1 MDDWLE
7 KVIDVHLGS
16 NHSHAAV
23 SRLLES
29 SELARFLSDEHKDS
43 VASLYISKQQN
54 GDLKFYL
61 DLNIEQSDLSS
72 HTIVLTKQP
81 GRAVNDPSEVT
92 ITPFSGTSPENALC
106 QVIHDV
112 FVPLLRNS
120 RCKIND
126 KTRHL
131 LSDLDAS
138 LSLDLGRSAAPDI
151 DVISIAS
158 IDDEFKY
165 WEKRAESCQGRER
178 ERCLFFKDAVKNLIL
193 EIDYANSMPLIE
205 LGDIA
210 EKVQDSLD
218 DIWRQKLYSVYPQ
231 PRMDRLMSLSC
242 ERVIEILRI
251 KLKPALDANN
261 ESFLKIKDDLRSAMQ
276 VCERISDV
284 LTSLTV
290 RFWPHFG
297 PHPWVGEKFES
308 VKFSKFL
315 TRLNEFYEFRSSHN
329 LIAQLLS
336 YEEKKEVQFDK
347 TLLWLKDVDSLD
359 LNGTQWETAVLQ
371 YKKSLVLSEKMIAN
385 KLSQLFT
392 SIQSQPHQMLQEFQ
406 KYGDLIRRE
415 VIFKK
420 LASEREALLGQ
431 ILGNLKHISVEY
443 KDRSNELRKND
454 AIESSHYLQMIIW
467 LRQALAKIDESSK
480 AVEILSPNDSNFE
493 GMAVELFKTLKKSE
507 KDQFSAWTSH
517 VEDVLENNVLRERF
531 QSGKLMEMSQK
542 DGALRVNF
550 DESLVTLIREVR
562 QLMGFGFMIPQKI
575 LKTIETARKYYRYGV
590 ILKQVAHFYNT
601 IHEQMLPSQYTM
613 LIEPAKAFERLVR
626 DPLVVPDQRNKPG
639 GGFDWSVQASVEE
652 YINRLQNSANHLTSE
667 NRRLRKYHGHICDIV
682 VNLLSV
688 DLVKPQT
695 KGKWKE
701 SIASIRGLIASAQEG
716 EIKADDTIIWRNHW
730 DHQLYKALEYQY
742 RISLENLNENLPE
755 VKVDLIFQQQKLQFR
770 PAYENIKANY
780 YREMKNIINIPA
792 AFKGLGDSTIFT
804 RMVDTNSSS
813 LAIVYKKTDELF
825 SNLLLVYD
833 SFKDWVVL
841 GSINLE
847 AFVQDCLVDVSDWE
861 LNFRMVK
868 VKGKEAEQ
876 IPPTIQIDCIT
887 ISTAPLK
894 ATIDDHLQRLFDC
907 LLSSLR
913 KSVEDHLAI
922 IDDFVVKG
930 ADVLSKRPQTLEEI
944 GEANN
949 NHEKLSAA
957 KASISHHFE
966 KADIKNKL
974 LKSVSGGGIDI
985 SKIHSKWSKLELM
998 LESHELVIREQVE
1011 MLRNAID
1018 GRKQAFVSGMDKFV
1032 SRWKQLKP
1040 KMECIHEIN
1049 YASKAMACIQER
1061 KTECDELMSVKDQ
1074 IEIDCKHFG
1083 MEVPELVDVIAVQND
1098 ILQEEKTWS
1107 FYSEYDTA
1115 IKNIMEEDWISFRG
1129 KASKFE
1135 DLLLDWFERTR
1146 ARGVDPLTVY
1156 IQSQIDGYR
1165 DIFPY
1170 FKFLRGDS
1178 WMSEHWGELFR
1189 LISIPKGV
1197 SLSELTV
1204 GHILGC
1210 KSNVLSKIAEIKDL
1224 NGRASGEVAIRE
1236 ALQELDMWG
1245 AGAMFSLSDYQ
1256 DAKGNALK
1264 IVKDWKETMAQVG
1277 DNQSLLQ
1284 SLKDSPYY
1292 KNFADKTQL
1301 WEQKLSGIDEVL
1313 RNLNSVQRK
1322 WVYLEPIFNHGA
1334 LPSEQSRFSRIDA
1347 DFCRICA
1354 AIAKDNRIVSVL
1366 SISNIRDTLTALVD
1380 QLERCQ
1386 KALNEFLESKRS
1398 RFPRFY
1404 FLGDE
1409 DLLEILGQSQNPNV
1423 IQSHLKKLFAGV
1435 NQVDFDENISSIIAM
1450 KSLEGETVKLQTPVV
1465 LSHNVEAWLDTF
1477 AKEMQNT
1484 LRALLD
1490 QCLGQTDIFRF
1501 PAQVLELA
1509 EYINFTAKC
1518 SEAIKRGSLG
1528 ALSRDLKIQ
1537 LEKYTSFNSMSIDDP
1552 RERRVT
1558 DIKVKGLILDVIH
1571 FIDVVDQLQKGGV
1584 SSLSDWEW
1592 QRQLRIYL
1600 DKDSASGCVV
1610 KMNEADFNYTF
1621 EYQGNPPKLVH
1632 TPLTDKCYLTLTQA
1646 MASGFG
1652 GNPFGPAGTGKTE
1665 SVKALGVLF
1674 GRQVLVFNC
1683 DEGIDYKS
1691 MGRIFVGLVK
1701 CGAWGCFD
1709 EFNRLDEAVLSAVS
1723 QQIQVIQAAL
1733 KKKEKHVT
1741 LLSNS
1746 VDLNPNSG
1754 IFVTLN
1760 PAGKGYGGRQKL
1772 PDNLKQLF
1780 RSVAMTHP
1788 DNDLIGEVILF
1799 SEGFKLGKELGT
1811 KVVSVYSLCKQL
1823 LSPQQHYD
1831 WGLRPLKTVLGLA
1844 GRLLHEEKQHS
1855 TIGRQR
1861 EVAIVVKAL
1870 RVNTLSKLTFA
1881 DGQRF
1886 NALIKDIFP
1895 EAKIEDI
1902 SYESLS
1908 VAIKEVYDEM
1918 GLDFTDTQCEKI
1930 YQLHEACRQRMGV
1943 VIVGPSG
1950 SGKSVLWQVL
1960 EKAWRK
1966 VGYKLKKHVA
1976 NPKAIDRHALLGR
1989 MDIDTREWFDG
2000 ILTFASRQAVRES
2013 HDTHTWILCDG
2024 DIDPEWVESLNSV
2037 LDDNRLLT
2045 MPNGERIQFGPN
2057 VNFVFETHNLKFA
2070 SPATVS
2076 RMGMIY
2082 LSDDTLDPQSIVKSW
2097 INKQPEDMQEKLKTW
2112 IKDYFFRALDWI
2124 IQNGDAVVETTKA
2137 GIIFNGLSHVANV
2150 TEKIEFIYG
2159 LIRGLGANLQI
2170 DNRLALGKE
2179 LLQWSNEPCPDL
2191 KRLLDFFIDHGR
2203 PVAYELS
2210 EPNDIDFK
2218 TIKDIE
2224 DLPVVETVDVKR
2236 AMDVITPWLQEGTPF
2251 ILVGPEGAG
2260 KHMILRHCFKS
2271 VKATVATVHCSAQ
2284 TRSFHLI
2291 QRLSQFCISVST
2303 NTGRVLKP
2311 KDSDRLILYLKDI
2324 NLPKPDRYETV
2335 EFIQLMQ
2342 QLITYHGFYD
2352 TNLEWV
2358 GIENVQVVASMTPS
2372 TRIGRSP
2379 LSTRFTSIVRQYY
2392 ISYTDKEQLINIYR
2406 ILAKPVL
2413 SFCMPSHHVWSS
2425 SKNVQRLSSSIV
2437 VIYDQIC
2444 QKFTSD
2450 MCPHYIFTP
2459 RDLSRWIFGL
2469 TRYDIQGE
2477 DESSLLNVI
2486 AFEAMRLFCDRLVGT
2501 ESRSKLGQIIQ
2512 SVLKNDWGHHV
2523 DLENVVYS
2531 CAFKGNSAAK
2541 KLVKMDIPTYTE
2553 IVSKE
2558 IHVYE
2563 RDIKDLGLCL
2573 FPEALEN
2580 ICKVERVLSQ
2590 PGGSLLLV
2598 GRPGVN
2604 RHSNILIAAH
2614 MLRIRVFT
2622 PNVTR
2627 KYNAKAFSVQ
2637 IKEVM
2642 HAAGVLN
2649 EESLLLL
2656 EDYQIIEPTFL
2667 EYINGLLSGCE
2678 IPGLYTQEEIDG
2690 LTSNLKDAHS
2700 EDGFSG
2706 SLFEYFVHRVRRNLH
2721 IALIMDS
2728 INPQFVTNCESNPAL
2743 YTRCQ
2748 IQWTEAWSQESMK
2761 FLCESGFKKSEKL
2774 KGIASQDKEKLIQ
2787 ILLSIHQS
2795 SNAHGTTPRHLSEF
2809 IQTYEKVYCVKLQGF
2824 EDKLKYLGGGLQ
2836 KLQEAAKFVD
2846 NLSADA
2852 KKQEIELAKK
2862 QKEADMALKEITDSI
2877 LRASDQKTEMETL
2890 SAQLKE
2896 EEVKLVRRKEGI
2908 EKELA
2913 EVEPIL
2919 RQAQS
2924 AVGEIKNESLT
2935 EIRSLRAPPPAV
2947 RDVLE
2952 AVLRLMGNLDTSWN
2966 SMKGFLGKRTVKD
2979 EIMNFNARN
2988 ITPSVRDSVNAFMK
3002 SKGDSFEESVIRRA
3016 SVAAA
3021 PLAMWVK
3028 ANLQYSMVLE
3038 RIGPLEA
3045 DLNKLT
3051 KSLDASKERV
3061 VKLKNSL
3068 DEVDKN
3074 VAALREDFGG
3084 KTRDAETLRNNL
3096 EKASST
3102 IKSSQDLL
3110 HKLSGEG
3117 KRWSIQAKEIK
3128 SLIGNLSKSA
3138 LIAAGFIIY
3147 LSSTSEDVRLKYV
3160 NEWKALASI
3169 DDFSFSKVMC
3179 TESDQ
3184 LSWKAQG
3191 LPGDILSVE
3200 NAISVLFNG
3209 STSFLVDPAS
3219 QATAWLKAHL
3229 AERKPEIIKQHDE
3242 NFMRSF
3248 ELALRFGK
3256 TLIIEE
3262 VAEIEPILF
3271 PILRKDLVK
3280 QGPRY
3285 MVQLG
3290 DKTVDYS
3297 ENFRLYLVTQRP
3309 QFAVPSFAAGLVNE
3323 INFTITRAG
3332 LAGQLLG
3339 LTLKHEKPELE
3350 VQKVQLLKSEEDL
3363 KLQLAG
3369 LEESVLKELASSDGN
3384 ILENKSLIS
3393 SLNETNSKSQ
3403 SISKSLENFLQLQK
3417 ALDEE
3422 RDKFTPLSEFGSNL
3436 FFAIS
3441 EFSKVNHMYQFSLS
3455 SFLRIF
3461 EKALKFEGS
3470 ASKDGTELRLKLLI
3484 SELEKLTF
3492 RYVSRS
3498 LFKVDRQMFALHLIF
3513 KQHSN
3518 MFDAKEWGLFAGQVL
3533 DADDDAKGDYP
3544 KWVPNDRKAHFKQLK
3559 TISAEVYDAF
3569 GFSDSEAW
3577 TNWMSSRS
3585 CEVDFPPSMSKRI
3598 STFQKLLLVKL
3609 LRPDRLMS
3617 AMAMFSCTV
3626 LGVSSLSPKA
3636 LNFKKLFEDET
3647 VANEPIL
3654 FITTPG
3660 ADPSQEL
3667 RDYAIQEI
3675 GADNYRQVSMGQGQG
3690 NVAINELREMASK
3703 GGWLCLQNVHLV
3715 IRWLPE
3721 LEKELGSLNLH
3732 PKFRLWLTSE
3742 SHSKFPISLLQS
3754 SLKITSEAPPGVKK
3768 NLQRIFE
3775 GWSPE
3780 FISSG
3785 SVLRGQA
3792 LFALA
3797 WFHAIIQERRNY
3809 IPQGWNKFYEFS
3821 AADLRSSA
3829 DILSNMCNNKDA
3841 KTIQWPILHG
3851 LLENAVYGGRIDDVY
3866 DDMKLNAYLNMFFND
3881 DVFNIGGKAPT
3892 KKLAKGIVL
3901 PSLADH
3907 AEFMK
3912 VINELPEIDNM
3923 SIFGL
3928 PSNIDRAL
3936 QGIHSAAVLSQL
3948 KALRNSSIQGDKI
3961 DKERWSKE
3969 LMPFLILWKKLNT
3982 GNDLI
3987 QKRIKSDSKSDP
3999 VLSFLT
4005 LELGV
4010 GVSIMQKI
4018 HSDLSSMSK
4027 TLRGTLLMTNEVL
4040 NICTSLMKA
4049 ETPSSWMALW
4059 EGPEDPQDFLTSVV
4073 KNTLNA
4079 DDLCGKAQSGAIFST
4094 PLKLSC
4100 LFNPIPFLN
4109 ALRQQTSRK
4118 LKIPMDDFALFS
4130 TWKKSELGQAA
4141 LPIAVEGL
4149 LLQGC
4154 NMDSMRL
4161 IEASS
4166 EDASFTSVPVAY
4178 LAWMPK
4184 TFVLS
4189 SRIDV
4194 PLYVTPTREK
4204 LVGTLQVPCSPEE
4217 EATWV
4222 LAGVAFFLQHE

>member
-1 MDDWLE
+1 MDEWIE
-7 KVIDVHLGS
+7 KVVDIHLGS
-16 NHSHAAV
+16 ALSHAAI
-23 SRLLES
+23 SKLLDS
-29 SELARFLSDEHKDS
+29 NELNKFLNDQDATIS
-43 VASLYISKQQN
+43 SLYISKQKN
-54 GDLKFYL
+54 NDLKLYL

-81 GRAVNDPSEVT
+81 GRVVSHPSEVS

-112 FVPLLRNS
+112 FVPILRNS
-120 RCKIND
+120 RCKIKD
-126 KTRHL
+126 KTRSL
-131 LSDLDAS
+131 LSDLDACLIS
-138 LSLDLGRSAAPDI
+138 ELGRSAAPDL
-151 DVISIAS
+151 DVAS
-158 IDDEFKY
+158 ILSIHDELKY

-178 ERCLFFKDAVKNLIL
+178 ERSIFFKDAIKNLIL
-193 EIDYANSMPLIE
+193 ELDYANSMPLIE
-205 LGDIA
+205 LGDMA
-210 EKVQDSLD
+210 EKIQDCLD
-218 DIWRQKLYSVYPQ
+218 DIWRQKLYSAFLQ
-231 PRMDRLMSLSC
+231 PRMDRLMTLLC
-242 ERVIEILRI
+242 DKMIETLRI
-251 KLKPALDANN
+251 KLKPTLNSN
-261 ESFLKIKDDLRSAMQ
+261 EAFSKIKDELRSATQ
-276 VCERISDV
+276 VCDRVNEV
-284 LTSLTV
+284 LGSLSV

-297 PHPWVGEKFES
+297 PHPWIGDKFES
-308 VKFSKFL
+308 VNLAKFL

-336 YEEKKEVQFDK
+336 SEEKKECQFDK
-347 TLLWLKDVDSLD
+347 TLVWLKDVDPLD
-359 LNGTQWETAVLQ
+359 LQQGSQWETAVLQ
-371 YKKSLVLSEKMIAN
+371 YKKALLSSEKMIAN

-406 KYGDLIRRE
+406 KYGDLIRRD

-431 ILGNLKHISVEY
+431 IMGNLKHISVEY
-443 KDRSNELRKND
+443 KERMSDLRKNEV
-454 AIESSHYLQMIIW
+454 ESSQYLQMIIW
-467 LRQALAKIDESSK
+467 LRRALAKIDEASR
-480 AVEILSPNDSNFE
+480 AVEILSPSDTNFNE
-493 GMAVELFKTLKKSE
+493 MATDLFKTLKKSE
-507 KDQFSAWTSH
+507 KDQFASWTSQ
-517 VEDVLENNVLRERF
+517 VEEALENDVLRERF

-613 LIEPAKAFERLVR
+613 LIEPAKSFERLVR

-652 YINRLQNSANHLTSE
+652 YINKLQTSANHLTSE
-667 NRRLRKYHGHICDIV
+667 NRRLRKYHNHICDIV

-701 SIASIRGLIASAQEG
+701 SITSIRALISSAQEG
-716 EIKADDTIIWRNHW
+716 DIKADDTLIWRNHW
-730 DHQLYKALEYQY
+730 DHQLYKALEHQY

-770 PAYENIKANY
+770 PAFENIKANY
-780 YREMKNIINIPA
+780 YREMKNIINIPSS
-792 AFKGLGDSTIFT
+792 FKGLGDTTIFS

-825 SNLLLVYD
+825 NNLLLVYD
-833 SFKDWVVL
+833 SFKDWIVL
-841 GSINLE
+841 GTINLE
-847 AFVQDCLVDVSDWE
+847 TFVQESLIDVSDWE
-861 LNFRMVK
+861 LNFRIVK
-868 VKGKEAEQ
+868 TKGKEAEQ

-907 LLSSLR
+907 LLSTLR

-930 ADVLSKRPQTLEEI
+930 AEVLSKRPQTLEEI
-944 GEANN
+944 GEANT

-957 KASISHHFE
+957 KASIAHHFE
-966 KADIKNKL
+966 KADVKNKL

-985 SKIHSKWSKLELM
+985 SKVHSKWSKLELM

-1018 GRKQAFVSGMDKFV
+1018 GRRQAFITGMDKFA

-1040 KMECIHEIN
+1040 KMENIHEIN
-1049 YASKAMACIQER
+1049 YSTKAMACIQER
-1061 KTECDELMSVKDQ
+1061 KTEFDELMSVKEQ
-1074 IEIDCKHFG
+1074 IEIDCQHFG
-1083 MEVPELVDVIAVQND
+1083 MAVPELTDVEAVQTD
-1098 ILQEEKTWS
+1098 ILQEEKTWG
-1107 FYSEYDTA
+1107 FYAEYDNA
-1115 IKNIMEEDWISFRG
+1115 IKAVLQEDWISFRG
-1129 KASKFE
+1129 KANKFE
-1135 DLLLDWFERTR
+1135 DLLLDWFERVR

-1156 IQSQIDGYR
+1156 IQAQIDGYR

-1189 LISIPKGV
+1189 LISIPKGI

-1204 GHILGC
+1204 GHMVGCKNHILG
-1210 KSNVLSKIAEIKDL
+1210 KIAEIKDL

-1245 AGAMFSLSDYQ
+1245 AGAMFALSDYQ

-1264 IVKDWKETMAQVG
+1264 IIKDWKETMAQVG

-1301 WEQKLSGIDEVL
+1301 WEQKLSGIDEIL

-1334 LPSEQSRFSRIDA
+1334 LPSEQSRFARIDA

-1354 AIAKDNRIVSVL
+1354 CIAKDNRIVSVL
-1366 SISNIRDTLTALVD
+1366 SITNVRETLTALVD

-1404 FLGDE
+1404 FIGDE

-1435 NQVDFDENISSIIAM
+1435 NQVEFDETITAIVAM
-1450 KSLEGETVKLQTPVV
+1450 KSLEGETVRLKTPVT

-1477 AKEMQNT
+1477 TKEMQNT
-1484 LRALLD
+1484 LRDLLD
-1490 QCLGQTDIFRF
+1490 QCLAKTDIFNF
-1501 PAQVLELA
+1501 PSQVLELS

-1518 SEAIKRGSLG
+1518 SEAIKKGSLG
-1528 ALSRDLKIQ
+1528 TLSRDLKLQ

-1552 RERRVT
+1552 RERKVM

-1571 FIDVVDQLQKGGV
+1571 FIDVVDQLQKAGV
-1584 SSLSDWEW
+1584 NSLSDWEW

-1600 DKDSASGCVV
+1600 DKDSASGCTV
-1610 KMNEADFNYTF
+1610 KMNEAVFNYTF

-1741 LLSNS
+1741 LLNNS
-1746 VDLNPNSG
+1746 VELNPNSG

-1823 LSPQQHYD
+1823 LSAQQHYD

-1844 GRLLHEEKQHS
+1844 GRLLHEEKQNG
-1855 TIGRQR
+1855 TIDRQR

-1870 RVNTLSKLTFA
+1870 RVNTLSKLTYA
-1881 DGQRF
+1881 DSQRF
-1886 NALIKDIFP
+1886 NSLIKDIFP

-1908 VAIKEVYDEM
+1908 VAIKEVYEEM
-1918 GLDFTDTQCEKI
+1918 HLDFTVTQCEKI

-1966 VGYKLKKHVA
+1966 CGYKLKKHVA

-2082 LSDDTLDPQSIVKSW
+2082 LSDDTLDPKSLVKSW
-2097 INKQPEDMQEKLKTW
+2097 ISKQPEEMQDKLKTW

-2124 IQNGDAVVETTKA
+2124 LQNGDAVVETTKA
-2137 GIIFNGLSHVANV
+2137 GIIFNGLSHVTKI

-2170 DNRLALGKE
+2170 DNRITFGKE
-2179 LLQWSNEPCPDL
+2179 LLQWSNEPCPDP
-2191 KRLLDFFIDHGR
+2191 KRLLDFYINHGR
-2203 PVAYELS
+2203 PMSYELS
-2210 EPNDIDFK
+2210 EPNDMDFK
-2218 TIKDIE
+2218 TIKDLE
-2224 DLPVVETVDVKR
+2224 DLPVVETIDVKR
-2236 AMDVITPWLQEGTPF
+2236 TMDAITPWLQDGTPF

-2271 VKATVATVHCSAQ
+2271 LRASVATVHCSAQ

-2352 TNLEWV
+2352 SNLEWV

-2392 ISYTDKEQLINIYR
+2392 ISYTDKEQLVNIYR

-2413 SFCMPSHHVWSS
+2413 TFCIPSHPVWSS
-2425 SKNVQRLSSSIV
+2425 SKNVHRLASSIV
-2437 VIYDQIC
+2437 TIYDQIC

-2459 RDLSRWIFGL
+2459 RDLSRWIFGF
-2469 TRYDIQGE
+2469 TRYDIQGD
-2477 DESSLLNVI
+2477 DEGSLLNI
-2486 AFEAMRLFCDRLVGT
+2486 LAYEAMRLFYDRLVGAD
-2501 ESRSKLGQIIQ
+2501 SRLKLHLIIQ
-2512 SVLKNDWGHHV
+2512 SVLKTDWGHAV
-2523 DLENVVYS
+2523 DVENAVYT
-2531 CAFKGNSAAK
+2531 CAFKGNAAAK
-2541 KLVKMDIPTYTE
+2541 KLVKLDLKAYQE

-2563 RDIKDLGLCL
+2563 RDVKDLNLCL
-2573 FPEALEN
+2573 FPEALES

-2604 RHSNILIAAH
+2604 RHSNVLIVAH
-2614 MLRIRVFT
+2614 MLRIRAFT
-2622 PNVTR
+2622 PNITR

-2678 IPGLYTQEEIDG
+2678 IPGLYAQDEIDA
-2690 LTSNLKDAHS
+2690 LTSTLKDAHS

-2706 SLFEYFVHRVRRNLH
+2706 SLFEYFVHRVKRNLH
-2721 IALIMDS
+2721 IVLIMDS
-2728 INPQFVTNCESNPAL
+2728 INPQFVSNCESNPAL

-2748 IQWTEAWSQESMK
+2748 IQWTEAWSAESMK
-2761 FLCESGFKKSEKL
+2761 LLCESGFKKSEKL
-2774 KGIASQDKEKLIQ
+2774 KGFGDQDKLIQ
-2787 ILLSIHQS
+2787 ILLNIHKS
-2795 SNAHGTTPRHLSEF
+2795 CITTGATPRHLLEY
-2809 IQTYEKVYCVKLQGF
+2809 IQTYDKVYCTKLQGF
-2824 EDKLKYLGGGLQ
+2824 EDKLKYLGGGLH

-2846 NLSADA
+2846 TLSVDA

-2890 SAQLKE
+2890 SSQLKD
-2896 EEVKLVRRKEGI
+2896 EEVKLMRRKEGI

-2913 EVEPIL
+2913 DVEPIL

-2988 ITPSVRDSVNAFMK
+2988 ITPSVRDSVYAFMK
-3002 SKGDSFEESVIRRA
+3002 SKGDSFEESVIKRA

-3045 DLNKLT
+3045 DLLKLT

-3061 VKLKNSL
+3061 IKLKSSL

-3074 VAALREDFGG
+3074 VVALREDFGG

-3096 EKASST
+3096 EKASTT

-3110 HKLSGEG
+3110 NKLSGEG
-3117 KRWSIQAKEIK
+3117 KRWSQQAKEIK
-3128 SLIGNLSKSA
+3128 ALIGGLSKSA

-3147 LSSTSEDVRLKYV
+3147 LSSTSEDGRLKYV
-3160 NEWKALASI
+3160 NEWKALAGV
-3169 DDFSFSKVMC
+3169 DDFNFRKVMC

-3184 LSWKAQG
+3184 LSWKSQG
-3191 LPGDILSVE
+3191 LPGDILSIE
-3200 NAISVLFNG
+3200 NAISVLYNG

-3219 QATAWLKAHL
+3219 QATSWLKIHL
-3229 AERKPEIIKQHDE
+3229 ADRKPEIIKQHDE

-3297 ENFRLYLVTQRP
+3297 ENFRLYLVTQRA
-3309 QFAVPSFAAGLVNE
+3309 QFVVPSFAAGLVNE

-3403 SISKSLENFLQLQK
+3403 SITKSLQNSLQLQK

-3422 RDKFTPLSEFGSNL
+3422 RDKFTPLSEFGSSL

-3441 EFSKVNHMYQFSLS
+3441 EFSKVNQMYQFSLS

-3484 SELEKLTF
+3484 NELEKLTF

-3498 LFKVDRQMFALHLIF
+3498 LFKADRQMFALHLIF
-3513 KQHSN
+3513 KQHSSL
-3518 MFDAKEWGLFAGQVL
+3518 FDAKEWSLFAGQVL
-3533 DADDDAKGDYP
+3533 DADDSGKGDYP
-3544 KWVPNDRKAHFKQLK
+3544 NWVPSERKVYFKQLK
-3559 TISAEVYDAF
+3559 TISSEIYDAF
-3569 GFSDSEAW
+3569 NFGDVEAW
-3577 TNWMSSRS
+3577 TNWMGSRS
-3585 CEVDFPPSMSKRI
+3585 CEVDFPASMSKRI
-3598 STFQKLLLVKL
+3598 SAFQKLLLVKL
-3609 LRPDRLMS
+3609 LRPDRLLSAMS
-3617 AMAMFSCTV
+3617 AFSCTV
-3626 LGVSSLSPKA
+3626 LGISSLSPKA
-3636 LNFKKLFEDET
+3636 LNFKHLFEQET

-3690 NVAINELREMASK
+3690 NVALNELREMASK

-3721 LEKELGSLNLH
+3721 LEKELGSLTFH

-3742 SHSKFPISLLQS
+3742 AHAKFPVSLLQN

-3775 GWSPE
+3775 GWSPD
-3780 FISSG
+3780 FISNG

-3829 DILSNMCNNKDA
+3829 DILSNMCNNSKES
-3841 KTIQWPILHG
+3841 KSIQWPILHG
-3851 LLENAVYGGRIDDVY
+3851 LLENAVYGGRIDDTY
-3866 DDMKLNAYLNMFFND
+3866 DDLKLNAYLNMFFND
-3881 DVFNIGGKAPT
+3881 DVFTLGGKAPT

-3907 AEFMK
+3907 SEFMK
-3912 VINELPEIDNM
+3912 VINELPETDNM
-3923 SIFGL
+3923 SMFGL
-3928 PSNIDRAL
+3928 PANIDRAL
-3936 QGIHSAAVLSQL
+3936 QGLHSAAVLNQL
-3948 KALRNSSIQGDKI
+3948 KALRNSSIQGEKI

-3969 LMPFLILWKKLNT
+3969 LMPFLLLWKKLNT

-3987 QKRIKSDSKSDP
+3987 QKRVKSDSKADP

-4010 GVSIMQKI
+4010 GISMMQKI
-4018 HSDLSSMSK
+4018 HSDLSLISK

-4049 ETPSSWMALW
+4049 ETPATWMALW
-4059 EGPEDPQDFLTSVV
+4059 EGPEDPQDFLNSVV

-4079 DDLCGKAQSGAIFST
+4079 DDLCGKAGGSGAIFTT

-4130 TWKKSELGQAA
+4130 TWKKGELAQAA

-4161 IEASS
+4161 IEASA
-4166 EDASFTSVPVAY
+4166 EDASFTTVPVAH

-4184 TFVLS
+4184 TFILS
-4189 SRIDV
+4189 SRMDV

-4204 LVGTLQVPCSPEE
+4204 LVGTLQVPCSQEE

-4222 LAGVAFFLQHE
+4222 LAGVAFFLHE

>member
-1 MDDWLE
+1 MEDWIE
-7 KVIDVHLGS
+7 KVVDIHLGS
-16 NHSHAAV
+16 SHTHAAITK
-23 SRLLES
+23 LLDS
-29 SELARFLSDEHKDS
+29 SELARFLNDED
-43 VASLYISKQQN
+43 ANITSLYISKQPN
-54 GDLKFYL
+54 NDLKVYL
-61 DLNIEQSDLSS
+61 DINIEQSVLSNHS
-72 HTIVLTKQP
+72 IVLTKQP
-81 GRAVNDPSEVT
+81 GRVVSDPSEIA
-92 ITPFSGTSPENALC
+92 ITPFSGTSPETALC
-106 QVIHDV
+106 QLIHDV

-120 RCKIND
+120 RCNIKD
-126 KTRHL
+126 KSRNL

-138 LSLDLGRSAAPDI
+138 LTSELGRTVVPDNDVSAI
-151 DVISIAS
+151 ITIA
-158 IDDEFKY
+158 DELKY
-165 WEKRAESCQGRER
+165 WEKRAESGQGRER
-178 ERCLFFKDAVKNLIL
+178 ERSSFLKDTVKSLIL
-193 EIDYANSMPLIE
+193 ELEYANSVPLVE

-210 EKVQDSLD
+210 EKIQDGLD
-218 DIWRQKLYSVYPQ
+218 DIWRQKLYAPYLQ
-231 PRMDRLMSLSC
+231 PRMDRLMCTLC
-242 ERVIEILRI
+242 DKMIEIIRS
-251 KLKPALDANN
+251 KLKPALNSN
-261 ESFLKIKDDLRSAMQ
+261 ESFSKIKDEIRSATQ
-276 VCERISDV
+276 VCDRVNEV
-284 LTSLTV
+284 LGSLTV

-297 PHPWVGEKFES
+297 PHPWIGEKFES
-308 VKFSKFL
+308 VNLTKFMI
-315 TRLNEFYEFRSSHN
+315 RLNEFYELRSSHN
-329 LIAQLLS
+329 LISQLLS
-336 YEEKKEVQFDK
+336 PEERKEVQFEK
-347 TLLWLKDVDSLD
+347 TLSWLKDVDPLD
-359 LNGTQWETAVLQ
+359 LTGAQWETACLQ
-371 YKKSLVLSEKMIAN
+371 YKKSLVPSEKMIAV

-406 KYGDLIRRE
+406 KYGDLIRRD
-415 VIFKK
+415 VVFKK
-420 LASEREALLGQ
+420 LTSEREAILGQ
-431 ILGNLKHISVEY
+431 IMGNLKNISVEF
-443 KDRSNELRKND
+443 KDRMTDLKKNEV
-454 AIESSHYLQMIIW
+454 ESSQYVQMIIW
-467 LRQALAKIDESSK
+467 LRQSLAKIDEASRS
-480 AVEILSPNDSNFE
+480 VEILSPNDTNFDA
-493 GMAVELFKTLKKSE
+493 MASDLFKALKKSE
-507 KDQFSAWTSH
+507 KDQFASWTAY
-517 VEDVLENNVLRERF
+517 VEEVLENDVLRERF
-531 QSGKLMEMSQK
+531 QSGKLMEMNQK
-542 DGALRVNF
+542 DGSLRVNF
-550 DESLVTLIREVR
+550 DESLVSLLRDVR
-562 QLMGFGFMIPQKI
+562 QLMGFGLMVPQKI
-575 LKTIETARKYYRYGV
+575 LKTTETARKYYRYGIV
-590 ILKQVAHFYNT
+590 LKQVAHFYNT
-601 IHEQMLPSQYTM
+601 IHEQMLPSQFMM
-613 LIEPAKAFERLVR
+613 LIEPAKAFERLVK

-652 YINRLQNSANHLTSE
+652 YINKLQTSANHLTSE
-667 NRRLRKYHGHICDIV
+667 NRRLRKYHNHICDIV
-682 VNLLSV
+682 VGLLSV

-701 SIASIRGLIASAQEG
+701 SIGSIRGLISSAQEG
-716 EIKADDTIIWRNHW
+716 GIRVEDTLIWRNHW

-742 RISLENLNENLPE
+742 RMSLENLNENLPE
-755 VKVDLIFQQQKLQFR
+755 VKVDIIFQQQKLQFR
-770 PAYENIKANY
+770 PAFENIKANY
-780 YREMKNIINIPA
+780 YREMKAIINMPSS
-792 AFKGLGDSTIFT
+792 FKGLGDTTIFS
-804 RMVDTNSSS
+804 RMVDTNSAS

-825 SNLLLVYD
+825 NNLLAVHD
-833 SFKDWVVL
+833 GFKDWVVL
-841 GSINLE
+841 GTVDLE
-847 AFVQDCLVDVSDWE
+847 EFVQEALTDVSDWE
-861 LNFRMVK
+861 MNFRMVK
-868 VKGKEAEQ
+868 QKGKEAEQ
-876 IPPTIQIDCIT
+876 IPSILQIDCIT

-907 LLSSLR
+907 LLSTLR
-913 KSVEDHLAI
+913 KSVEEHLAI

-944 GEANN
+944 GEANQ

-957 KASISHHFE
+957 KASIAHHFE
-966 KADIKNKL
+966 KAEVKNKL
-974 LKSVSGGGIDI
+974 LKSVSGGGMDI
-985 SKIHSKWSKLELM
+985 SKVHTKWSKLELM

-1018 GRKQAFVSGMDKFV
+1018 GRRSAFISGMDKFA

-1040 KMECIHEIN
+1040 KMESIQEMN
-1049 YASKAMACIQER
+1049 YSKKAMTCIQDR
-1061 KTECDELMSVKDQ
+1061 KTEFEELLSVKEQ
-1074 IEIDCKHFG
+1074 IEIDCRHFG
-1083 MEVPELVDVIAVQND
+1083 MDVPELADIEAVQAD

-1107 FYSEYDTA
+1107 FYAEYDNA
-1115 IKNIMEEDWISFRG
+1115 INAVMAEDWISFRG

-1135 DLLLDWFERTR
+1135 DLLLDWFDKVR
-1146 ARGVDPLTVY
+1146 ARGVDPLTVF
-1156 IQSQIDGYR
+1156 IQAQIDSYR
-1165 DIFPY
+1165 DVFPY

-1178 WMSEHWGELFR
+1178 WMTEHWGELFR
-1189 LISIPKGV
+1189 IISIPKGI

-1204 GHILGC
+1204 GNIVDCKHYILA
-1210 KSNVLSKIAEIKDL
+1210 KIAEIKDL

-1245 AGAMFSLSDYQ
+1245 AGALFSLSDYQ

-1264 IVKDWKETMAQVG
+1264 IIKDWKETLAQVG

-1301 WEQKLSGIDEVL
+1301 WEQKLSGIDEIL

-1334 LPSEQSRFSRIDA
+1334 LPSEQSRFARIDA

-1366 SISNIRDTLTALVD
+1366 TISNIRETLTALVD

-1386 KALNEFLESKRS
+1386 KALNEFLEAKRS

-1404 FLGDE
+1404 FIGDE
-1409 DLLEILGQSQNPNV
+1409 DLLEILGQAQNPNV

-1435 NQVDFDENISSIIAM
+1435 HQVEFDENITSIVAM
-1450 KSLEGETVKLQTPVV
+1450 KSLEGETVKLKTPVP

-1477 AKEMQNT
+1477 TKEMQNS
-1484 LRALLD
+1484 LRELLTE
-1490 QCLGQTDIFRF
+1490 CLAKTDIFKF
-1501 PAQVLELA
+1501 PAQVLELS
-1509 EYINFTAKC
+1509 EYINFTAAC
-1518 SEAIKRGSLG
+1518 TEAIKKNALG
-1528 ALSRDLKIQ
+1528 ALSRDLKMQ

-1552 RERRVT
+1552 KERKVM

-1571 FIDVVDQLQKGGV
+1571 FIDVVDQLQKAGV
-1584 SSLSDWEW
+1584 TSLADWEW
-1592 QRQLRIYL
+1592 QRQVRIYL

-1610 KMNEADFNYTF
+1610 RMNEAVFNYSF

-1733 KKKEKHVT
+1733 KKREKHVT
-1741 LLSNS
+1741 LLNNS

-1788 DNDLIGEVILF
+1788 NNDLIGEVILF
-1799 SEGFKLGKELGT
+1799 SEGFRLGKELGT

-1823 LSPQQHYD
+1823 LSAQQHYD

-1844 GRLLHEEKQHS
+1844 GRLLQEEKQS
-1855 TIGRQR
+1855 GTIDRQR

-1870 RVNTLSKLTFA
+1870 RVNTLSKLTLA
-1881 DGQRF
+1881 DSHRF

-1895 EAKIEDI
+1895 EAKVEDI

-1908 VAIKEVYDEM
+1908 TAIKEVYVEM
-1918 GLDFTDTQCEKI
+1918 NLEFTDAQCEKI

-1960 EKAWRK
+1960 EKAWK
-1966 VGYKLKKHVA
+1966 KCGFKLKKHVA

-2013 HDTHTWILCDG
+2013 LDTHTWILCDG
-2024 DIDPEWVESLNSV
+2024 DIDPEWIESLNSV

-2057 VNFVFETHNLKFA
+2057 VNFIFETHNLKFA

-2076 RMGMIY
+2076 RMGMIF
-2082 LSDDTLDPQSIVKSW
+2082 LSDDTLDPQSLVKSW
-2097 INKQPEDMQEKLKTW
+2097 LCKQPEDMQDKLRSW
-2112 IKDYFFRALDWI
+2112 IKDFFFRALDWI
-2124 IQNGDAVVETTKA
+2124 SQNGDAVVETTKA
-2137 GIIFNGLSHVANV
+2137 GIIWNGLSHVSKV

-2170 DNRLALGKE
+2170 ENRIAFGKE
-2179 LLQWSNEPCPDL
+2179 LLQWSNEPCPDP
-2191 KRLLDFFIDHGR
+2191 KRLLDYFISHGR
-2203 PVAYELS
+2203 PVSYELS
-2210 EPNDIDFK
+2210 EPHDVDFK
-2218 TIKDIE
+2218 TIKDLD
-2224 DLPVVETVDVKR
+2224 DLPVVETIDVKR
-2236 AMDVITPWLQEGTPF
+2236 TMDTITPWLEEGAPF

-2271 VKATVATVHCSAQ
+2271 LRTSVATVHCSAQ
-2284 TRSFHLI
+2284 TRSFHLL

-2342 QLITYHGFYD
+2342 QLITYNGFYD
-2352 TNLEWV
+2352 ANLEWV
-2358 GIENVQVVASMTPS
+2358 GVENVQVVASMTPS

-2379 LSTRFTSIVRQYY
+2379 LSTRFTSIVRLCY
-2392 ISYTDKEQLINIYR
+2392 ISYTDKEQLVNIYR
-2406 ILAKPVL
+2406 ILARPIL
-2413 SFCMPSHHVWSS
+2413 SFCVPTHAVWNA
-2425 SKNVQRLSSSIV
+2425 SKNAQRLASSLVSIF
-2437 VIYDQIC
+2437 DQIC

-2469 TRYDIQGE
+2469 TRYEIEGD
-2477 DESSLLNVI
+2477 DESSLLNII
-2486 AFEAMRLFCDRLVGT
+2486 AYEAMRLFYDRLVGAD
-2501 ESRSKLGQIIQ
+2501 SRLKLQQIIQ
-2512 SVLKNDWGHHV
+2512 SVLKADWGHEV
-2523 DLENVVYS
+2523 DLDGSMYT
-2531 CAFKGNSAAK
+2531 CAFKGNSLAK
-2541 KLVKMDIPTYTE
+2541 KLVKMNLKGYLELVT
-2553 IVSKE
+2553 KE
-2558 IHVYE
+2558 IYVYE
-2563 RDIKDLGLCL
+2563 RDIKDLNICL
-2573 FPEALEN
+2573 FPEALKH
-2580 ICKVERVLSQ
+2580 ICRVERVLSQ
-2590 PGGSLLLV
+2590 PGGSLLMV

-2604 RHSNILIAAH
+2604 RHSSILIAAH

-2622 PNVTR
+2622 PNITR
-2627 KYNAKAFSVQ
+2627 NYTAKSFSIQ

-2649 EESLLLL
+2649 EESILLL

-2678 IPGLYTQEEIDG
+2678 IPGLYAPDEIDS
-2690 LTSNLKDAHS
+2690 LTSTLKDAHS
-2700 EDGFSG
+2700 EAGFSG
-2706 SLFEYFVHRVRRNLH
+2706 SLFEFFVYRVRRNLH
-2721 IALIMDS
+2721 IVLIMDS
-2728 INPQFVTNCESNPAL
+2728 ANPQFVTNCESNPAL

-2748 IQWTEAWSQESMK
+2748 IQWIDAWSSESLK
-2761 FLCESGFKKSEKL
+2761 LLCESRFKKSDKL
-2774 KGIASQDKEKLIQ
+2774 KVFEDQDKLIQ
-2787 ILLSIHQS
+2787 ILLSIHNS
-2795 SNAHGTTPRHLSEF
+2795 RLSNGATPRHLLEF
-2809 IQTYEKVYCVKLQGF
+2809 LQTYEKVYCSKLQGF

-2836 KLQEAAKFVD
+2836 KLKEAAKFVD
-2846 NLSADA
+2846 TLSADA

-2862 QKEADMALKEITDSI
+2862 QKEADLALKEITDSI
-2877 LRASDQKTEMETL
+2877 LRASDQKTEMEQL
-2890 SAQLKE
+2890 STQLGE
-2896 EEVKLVRRKEGI
+2896 EEIKLMRRKEGI
-2908 EKELA
+2908 ESELA
-2913 EVEPIL
+2913 DVEPFL
-2919 RQAQS
+2919 RQAKT
-2924 AVGEIKNESLT
+2924 AVGEIKSESLS

-2952 AVLRLMGNLDTSWN
+2952 AVLRLMGNLDMSWN
-2966 SMKGFLGKRTVKD
+2966 SMKGFLGKRSVKD

-2988 ITPSVRDSVNAFMK
+2988 INPAVRDSVYALMK
-3002 SKGDSFEESVIRRA
+3002 SKGDSFEDAVIRRA

-3021 PLAMWVK
+3021 PLCLWVK
-3028 ANLQYSMVLE
+3028 ANLQYSSVLE

-3045 DLNKLT
+3045 DLAKLS

-3061 VKLKNSL
+3061 AKLKTSL

-3096 EKASST
+3096 ERASTT

-3110 HKLSGEG
+3110 NKLSGEG
-3117 KRWSIQAKEIK
+3117 KRWNQQAKEIK
-3128 SLIGNLSKSA
+3128 GLMAGLSKSA
-3138 LIAAGFIIY
+3138 LVASGFIIY
-3147 LSSTSEDVRLKYV
+3147 LSGTSEDTRLKLI
-3160 NEWKALASI
+3160 NEWKSLAGV
-3169 DDFSFSKVMC
+3169 DDFNFRKVMS

-3184 LSWKAQG
+3184 LSWKSEG

-3200 NAISVLFNG
+3200 NAISVLYNG
-3209 STSFLVDPAS
+3209 NTSFLVDPAM
-3219 QATAWLKAHL
+3219 QATSWLKTHL
-3229 AERKPEIIKQHDE
+3229 KDSKPEIIKQHDE

-3297 ENFRLYLVTQRP
+3297 ENFRLYLVTPRA
-3309 QFAVPSFAAGLVNE
+3309 QFSIPSFAAGLVNE

-3350 VQKVQLLKSEEDL
+3350 VQKIQLLKSEEDL

-3384 ILENKSLIS
+3384 ILENKSLIT
-3393 SLNETNSKSQ
+3393 SLNETNSKSM
-3403 SISKSLENFLQLQK
+3403 SITKSLENSLQLQT

-3436 FFAIS
+3436 FFAVC
-3441 EFSKVNHMYQFSLS
+3441 EFSKVNQMYQFSLS

-3484 SELEKLTF
+3484 NELQKLAF
-3492 RYVSRS
+3492 KYVSRS
-3498 LFKVDRQMFALHLIF
+3498 LFKSDRQMFALHLIF
-3513 KQHSN
+3513 KLYPN
-3518 MFDAKEWGLFAGQVL
+3518 MADSKEWSLFAGPVL
-3533 DADDDAKGDYP
+3533 DADSGSKSDCP
-3544 KWVPNDRKAHFKQLK
+3544 KWVPEDRKAHFKQLQS
-3559 TISAEVYDAF
+3559 ISGELYEAF
-3569 GFSDSEAW
+3569 NFNDSEGW
-3577 TNWMSSRS
+3577 TNWMARTS
-3585 CEVDFPPSMSKRI
+3585 CEVEFPQTMSKRV
-3598 STFQKLLLVKL
+3598 SLFQKMLLVKL

-3617 AMAMFSCTV
+3617 AISAFSCSV
-3626 LGVSSLSPKA
+3626 LGIQSLAPAA
-3636 LNFKKLFEDET
+3636 LNFQHLVDDET
-3647 VANEPIL
+3647 VAREPIL

-3667 RDYAIQEI
+3667 RDYANQQI

-3690 NVAINELREMASK
+3690 NVALNELREMSSK

-3721 LEKELGSLNLH
+3721 LEKELGSLTPH

-3742 SHSKFPISLLQS
+3742 AHAKFPVSLLEN
-3754 SLKITSEAPPGVKK
+3754 SLKITAEAPPGVKK
-3768 NLQRIFE
+3768 NLQRIYE
-3775 GWSPE
+3775 NWSPE
-3780 FISSG
+3780 FIASG
-3785 SVLRGQA
+3785 SVLCAQA

-3829 DILSNMCNNKDA
+3829 DILSSMCKDA
-3841 KTIQWPILHG
+3841 NAKSIQWPILHG
-3851 LLENAVYGGRIDDVY
+3851 LLENAVYGGRIDDTY
-3866 DDMKLNAYLNMFFND
+3866 DDLKLNAYLNMFFND
-3881 DVFNIGGKAPT
+3881 DVFSIGGKAPT

-3907 AEFMK
+3907 SEFTTL
-3912 VINELPEIDNM
+3912 INSLPEIDTM
-3923 SIFGL
+3923 SLFGL
-3928 PSNIDRAL
+3928 PANIDRAL
-3936 QGIHSAAVLSQL
+3936 QGIHSTAVLNQL
-3948 KALRNSSIQGDKI
+3948 KSLRHSTIEGEKI

-3969 LMPFLILWKKLNT
+3969 LMPFLLLWKRLNT
-3982 GNDLI
+3982 GNDMI
-3987 QKRIKSDSKSDP
+3987 QKRVKSDGTNSDP
-3999 VLSFLT
+3999 ILSFLT

-4010 GVSIMQKI
+4010 GIAIMQKI
-4018 HSDLSSMSK
+4018 HSDLSLMSK
-4027 TLRGTLLMTNEVL
+4027 TLRGSLLMTNDVL
-4040 NICTSLMKA
+4040 QVCTSLIKT
-4049 ETPSSWMALW
+4049 ETPQSWLTLW
-4059 EGPEDPQDFLTSVV
+4059 EEGPEEPQAF
-4073 KNTLNA
+4073 LNA
-4079 DDLCGKAQSGAIFST
+4079 VVRNTVNADELCAKATKGTLFSGTF
-4094 PLKLSC
+4094 KLSC

-4118 LKIPMDDFALFS
+4118 LKIPMDDFSLFS
-4130 TWKKSELGQAA
+4130 SWKKNELGQAA

-4154 NMDSMRL
+4154 NLDGARL
-4161 IEASS
+4161 IEASA
-4166 EDASFTSVPVAY
+4166 EDPSFAAVPVAY

-4184 TFVLS
+4184 TFILS

-4194 PLYVTPTREK
+4194 PLYVSPTREK
-4204 LVGTLQVPCSPEE
+4204 LVGTLQVPCNPEDE
-4217 EATWV
+4217 STWV
-4222 LAGVAFFLQHE
+4222 LAGVAFFLNE